1 MLRLLVCFKMTYDLD
16 DVTAEEWNQCLQSGQ
31 NPVFMKKALGAYDES
46 ALELALRLADGA
58 REQGEDTEL
67 SALTIDDELPEL
79 TAKNL
84 FAVGYSRVV
93 AVLCV
98 EDLRFRP
105 DLTAALICGY
115 VRHAGDGFDFILT
128 GQQANVG
135 DNGQTHLLTAE
146 ALGLPCVLNVSN
158 AFYEDGGLRVSSPVD
173 EGVLE
178 QTLTGRAV
186 LGVGNALHPY
196 LRVATLRERMNASKK
211 SVLEISPELHLSTG
225 AERRKPRVE
234 FRGLV
239 REKAQ
244 RDCRFIE
251 GGSAGEKA
259 RLLYEACIK
268 AHVEE
273 ASLS

>member
-1 MLRLLVCFKMTYDLD
+1 LLVCFKTAYNLD
-16 DVTAEEWNQCLQSGQ
+16 DVTAEEWNLCLQDGQ
-31 NPVFMKKALGAYDES
+31 NPVFLKKALCAYDES

-58 REQGEDTEL
+58 RERGEDAEL
-67 SALTIDDELPEL
+67 TALTIDDELPEL
-79 TAKNL
+79 TVKNL
-84 FAVGYSRVV
+84 FAVGYSHVNYV
-93 AVLCV
+93 PCA

-105 DLTAALICGY
+105 DLTAALIRGC
-115 VRHAGDGFDFILT
+115 VRRAGDGFDLILT

-146 ALGLPCVLNVSN
+146 ALGLPCVLNVTDAS
-158 AFYEDGGLRVSSPVD
+158 YEKYGLRVFSLVD

-196 LRVATLRERMNASKK
+196 LRVATLRERMSASQKNA
-211 SVLEISPELHLSTG
+211 LEISPELLLPTG
-225 AERRKPRVE
+225 MERRKPMVE
-234 FRGLV
+234 LRGLV

-244 RDCRFIE
+244 RDCRFIK

-268 AHVEE
+268 VHTEE
-273 ASLS
+273 ALRS